1 MRQSSSA
8 LAWPQLEHA
17 PGRGSSSAMQP
28 LVSIHG
34 RTVGTVQ
41 NHSLEESEL
50 LAEREGAQRHNYRF
64 QSTKDAVYAP
74 HKRHPENLG
83 RKQAYVGNSE
93 LRCLAAKEAEKML
106 VARWGSSS
114 STRTSEEVMN
124 PMALTHG
131 ISRHQKNLN
140 EERQQQEA
148 GDAEANP
155 AYHCHGYSQAYENRK
170 REQHQARRKLCAASA
185 HHNLQRSGDISQAN
199 DTLYSPDI
207 SVYQGFLVAKDQ
219 MWISKYGHTF
229 HTGGQIAGSL
239 AVITDAAH
247 ILVDLTSF
255 LISLVSLW
263 LASKPPTKQ
272 LTFGWHRAEILGAL
286 MSMIIIWMVTGVL
299 TYLASMRLLHPD
311 YDIDA
316 TVMLITSACAML
328 ANILLSLVLHQTGHG
343 HSHGAQARE
352 TVSAPPEKPA
362 LRNASLRAAF
372 VHAIGDLFQSISVLI
387 SALIIFFKPEYKVA
401 DPICTFVFSIFV
413 LATTI
418 TILRDILIVLME
430 GTAKGI
436 TYDAIKARI
445 LAVEKVESV
454 HNLHLWSLT
463 MNQTILSAHV
473 ATADTEDS
481 QKILKDITQALF
493 EHYSF
498 QSITIQIESGEDQK
512 QDCVFCQEPRD

>member
-1 MRQSSSA
+1 MA
-8 LAWPQLEHA
+8 AKKGLERA
-17 PGRGSSSAMQP
+17 C
-28 LVSIHG
+28 LVSE
-34 RTVGTVQ
+34 RDTKKY
-41 NHSLEESEL
+41 SLVL
-50 LAEREGAQRHNYRF
+50 DR
-64 QSTKDAVYAP
+64 
-74 HKRHPENLG
+74 
-83 RKQAYVGNSE
+83 
-93 LRCLAAKEAEKML
+93 M
-106 VARWGSSS
+106 RW
-114 STRTSEEVMN
+114 
-124 PMALTHG
+124 
-131 ISRHQKNLN
+131 HQKNLN

-148 GDAEANP
+148 EVTEANP

-170 REQHQARRKLCAASA
+170 REQHQARRKLCVASVICIFFMIA
-185 HHNLQRSGDISQAN
+185 EI
-199 DTLYSPDI
+199 
-207 SVYQGFLVAKDQ
+207 
-219 MWISKYGHTF
+219 
-229 HTGGQIAGSL
+229 TGEYIAGSL

-255 LISLVSLW
+255 LISLFSLW

-286 MSMIIIWMVTGVL
+286 MSMVIVWMVTGVL

-316 TVMLITSACAML
+316 TVMLITSACAVL
-328 ANILLSLVLHQTGHG
+328 ANVLLSLILHQTGHG

-352 TVSAPPEKPA
+352 HVSAPPEKVA
-362 LRNASLRAAF
+362 LSNASLRAAF

-387 SALIIFFKPEYKVA
+387 SALIIFFKPEYKIA

-430 GTAKGI
+430 GISKGFA
-436 TYDAIKARI
+436 YDAVKARI

-473 ATADTEDS
+473 ATADAVDS
-481 QKILKDITQALF
+481 QKILRDITQALF

-498 QSITIQIESGEDQK
+498 HSITIQIESGEDQK
-512 QDCVFCQEPRD
+512 RDCFFCQEPRD

>member
-1 MRQSSSA
+1 VQPAPSTAPDCHTARFVQ
-8 LAWPQLEHA
+8 
-17 PGRGSSSAMQP
+17 PGRRDQGGTLWTCSF
-28 LVSIHG
+28 LVLCPS
-34 RTVGTVQ
+34 
-41 NHSLEESEL
+41 
-50 LAEREGAQRHNYRF
+50 
-64 QSTKDAVYAP
+64 
-74 HKRHPENLG
+74 
-83 RKQAYVGNSE
+83 
-93 LRCLAAKEAEKML
+93 
-106 VARWGSSS
+106 
-114 STRTSEEVMN
+114 
-124 PMALTHG
+124 
-131 ISRHQKNLN
+131 
-140 EERQQQEA
+140 

-155 AYHCHGYSQAYENRK
+155 AYHCHGYSRAYENRK
-170 REQHQARRKLCAASA
+170 REQHQARRKLCAASV
-185 HHNLQRSGDISQAN
+185 IC
-199 DTLYSPDI
+199 I
-207 SVYQGFLVAKDQ
+207 FFMVAE
-219 MWISKYGHTF
+219 I
-229 HTGGQIAGSL
+229 TGEYIAGSL

-255 LISLVSLW
+255 LISLISLW

-286 MSMIIIWMVTGVL
+286 MSMVIIWMVTGVL

-328 ANILLSLVLHQTGHG
+328 ANILLILHQTGHR

-352 TVSAPPEKPA
+352 TLSAPPEKPA

-387 SALIIFFKPEYKVA
+387 SALIIFFKPEYKIA

-418 TILRDILIVLME
+418 TILKDILIVLME
-430 GTAKGI
+430 GSVIFNPAT
-436 TYDAIKARI
+436 RI

-473 ATADTEDS
+473 ATDTEDS

-498 QSITIQIESGEDQK
+498 HSITIQIESGEDQK

>member
-1 MRQSSSA
+1 MA
-8 LAWPQLEHA
+8 AKKGLERA
-17 PGRGSSSAMQP
+17 C
-28 LVSIHG
+28 LVSE
-34 RTVGTVQ
+34 RDTKKY
-41 NHSLEESEL
+41 SL
-50 LAEREGAQRHNYRF
+50 
-64 QSTKDAVYAP
+64 
-74 HKRHPENLG
+74 
-83 RKQAYVGNSE
+83 
-93 LRCLAAKEAEKML
+93 
-106 VARWGSSS
+106 
-114 STRTSEEVMN
+114 
-124 PMALTHG
+124 ALDRM
-131 ISRHQKNLN
+131 SRHQRNLN

-148 GDAEANP
+148 EDTEANL

-170 REQHQARRKLCAASA
+170 REQHQARRKLCVASIICIFFMTA
-185 HHNLQRSGDISQAN
+185 EI
-199 DTLYSPDI
+199 
-207 SVYQGFLVAKDQ
+207 
-219 MWISKYGHTF
+219 
-229 HTGGQIAGSL
+229 TGEYIAGSL

-255 LISLVSLW
+255 LISLFSLW

-286 MSMIIIWMVTGVL
+286 MSMIVIWMVTGVL

-316 TVMLITSACAML
+316 TVMLVTSACAVL
-328 ANILLSLVLHQTGHG
+328 ANILLSLILHQAGHG

-352 TVSAPPEKPA
+352 HGLAPLEKAA
-362 LRNASLRAAF
+362 LSNASLRAAF

-387 SALIIFFKPEYKVA
+387 SALIIFFKPEYKIA

-430 GTAKGI
+430 GTSKGFA
-436 TYDAIKARI
+436 YDAVKARI

-463 MNQTILSAHV
+463 MNQTILSAHI
-473 ATADTEDS
+473 ATADTADS
-481 QKILKDITQALF
+481 QKILRAITQALF

-498 QSITIQIESGEDQK
+498 HSITIQIESGDDQK
-512 QDCVFCQEPRD
+512 QDCTFCQEPRD

>member
-1 MRQSSSA
+1 MA
-8 LAWPQLEHA
+8 AKKGLERA
-17 PGRGSSSAMQP
+17 C
-28 LVSIHG
+28 LVSE
-34 RTVGTVQ
+34 RDTKKY
-41 NHSLEESEL
+41 SL
-50 LAEREGAQRHNYRF
+50 
-64 QSTKDAVYAP
+64 
-74 HKRHPENLG
+74 
-83 RKQAYVGNSE
+83 
-93 LRCLAAKEAEKML
+93 
-106 VARWGSSS
+106 
-114 STRTSEEVMN
+114 
-124 PMALTHG
+124 ALDRM
-131 ISRHQKNLN
+131 SRHQKNLN

-148 GDAEANP
+148 EDTEANP

-170 REQHQARRKLCAASA
+170 REQHQARRKLCVASVICIFFMIA
-185 HHNLQRSGDISQAN
+185 EI
-199 DTLYSPDI
+199 
-207 SVYQGFLVAKDQ
+207 
-219 MWISKYGHTF
+219 
-229 HTGGQIAGSL
+229 TGEYIAGSL

-255 LISLVSLW
+255 LISLFSLW

-299 TYLASMRLLHPD
+299 TYLASMRLLHPG

-316 TVMLITSACAML
+316 TVMLITSGCAVL
-328 ANILLSLVLHQTGHG
+328 ANILLSLILHQTGHG

-352 TVSAPPEKPA
+352 HVSAPLEKAA
-362 LRNASLRAAF
+362 LSNASLRAAF

-387 SALIIFFKPEYKVA
+387 SALIIFFKPEYKIA

-430 GTAKGI
+430 GTSKGFV
-436 TYDAIKARI
+436 YDAVKARI
-445 LAVEKVESV
+445 LAVEKVQSV

-473 ATADTEDS
+473 ATVDTADS
-481 QKILKDITQALF
+481 QKILRDITQALF

-498 QSITIQIESGEDQK
+498 HSITIQIESGEDQK
-512 QDCVFCQEPRD
+512 RDCIFCQEPKD

>member
-1 MRQSSSA
+1 MA
-8 LAWPQLEHA
+8 AKKGLERA
-17 PGRGSSSAMQP
+17 C
-28 LVSIHG
+28 LVSE
-34 RTVGTVQ
+34 RDTKKY
-41 NHSLEESEL
+41 SLVL
-50 LAEREGAQRHNYRF
+50 DR
-64 QSTKDAVYAP
+64 
-74 HKRHPENLG
+74 
-83 RKQAYVGNSE
+83 
-93 LRCLAAKEAEKML
+93 M
-106 VARWGSSS
+106 RW
-114 STRTSEEVMN
+114 
-124 PMALTHG
+124 
-131 ISRHQKNLN
+131 HQKNLN

-148 GDAEANP
+148 EVTEANP

-170 REQHQARRKLCAASA
+170 REQHQARRKLCVASVICIFFMIA
-185 HHNLQRSGDISQAN
+185 E
-199 DTLYSPDI
+199 
-207 SVYQGFLVAKDQ
+207 V
-219 MWISKYGHTF
+219 
-229 HTGGQIAGSL
+229 TGEYIAGSL

-255 LISLVSLW
+255 LISLFSLW

-286 MSMIIIWMVTGVL
+286 MSMVIIWMVTGVL

-316 TVMLITSACAML
+316 TVMLITSACAVL
-328 ANILLSLVLHQTGHG
+328 VNILLSLILHQTGHG

-352 TVSAPPEKPA
+352 HVSAPPEKAA
-362 LRNASLRAAF
+362 LSNASLRAAF
-372 VHAIGDLFQSISVLI
+372 VHTIGDLFQSISVLI
-387 SALIIFFKPEYKVA
+387 SALIIFFKPEYKIA

-430 GTAKGI
+430 GISKGFA
-436 TYDAIKARI
+436 YDAVKARI

-473 ATADTEDS
+473 ATADAVDS
-481 QKILKDITQALF
+481 QKILRDITQALF

-498 QSITIQIESGEDQK
+498 HSITIQIESGEDQK
-512 QDCVFCQEPRD
+512 RDCFFCQEPRD